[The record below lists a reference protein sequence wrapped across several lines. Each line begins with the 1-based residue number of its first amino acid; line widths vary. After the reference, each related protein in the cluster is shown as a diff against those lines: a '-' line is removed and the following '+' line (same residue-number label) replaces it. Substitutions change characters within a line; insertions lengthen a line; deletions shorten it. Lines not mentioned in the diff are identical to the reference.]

1 MRTYKLKH
9 DRDFGKHLP
18 KTYDSSRD
26 VEAGDVIEL
35 ENGMWHGVIEARRT
49 PQGMLLVLAESGQ
62 SAAQAELLLRQQL
75 SE

>member
-9 DRDFGKHLP
+9 DRDFGKDLP
-18 KTYDSSRD
+18 KTYEASRD
-26 VEAGDVIEL
+26 IDAGDVIEL
-35 ENGMWHGVIEARRT
+35 ENGMWHGVIEARKT

-62 SAAQAELLLRQQL
+62 SAVQAELLLKQQL